1 MRYERPVHG
10 DGLGGRAALIPQ
22 VLVLWRG
29 EVVESLG
36 GVDQPA
42 LLHGNI

>member
-1 MRYERPVHG
+1 MPVHG
-10 DGLGGRAALIPQ
+10 DGLRGRASLIPQ
-22 VLVLWRG
+22 VLVLWNG
-29 EVVESLG
+29 GVLESLG